1 MESQKF
7 QRLEDWRSCA
17 HVLQHHGRPSY
28 LETICLGANMLQRSC
43 FLRSKI
49 RCSLSAMVLSRS
61 LISFSLES
69 LSWSSQ
75 EKNSMKP
82 VSSVLPK
89 NQKKNYLHK
98 STAHLGKIQN
108 NEWFQ
113 KEARLHQAQN
123 AFFCFSAIVG
133 FLLDFFFPLRHVC
146 LPQTKIRTNH
156 PAKKF
161 PMGAWTIRVSFHG
174 PRGMRPIRIT
184 GIQHQL
190 NRKSQL
196 L

>member
-89 NQKKNYLHK
+89 NQKKTICTNLLHIWAK
-98 STAHLGKIQN
+98 FKIMN
-108 NEWFQ
+108 GF
-113 KEARLHQAQN
+113 KKKLAFIKPRMRSSAFRLSL
-123 AFFCFSAIVG
+123 AFCLTSSS
-133 FLLDFFFPLRHVC
+133 LSDMSVC
-146 LPQTKIRTNH
+146 LRPRSGQIIRRKNS
-156 PAKKF
+156 P
-161 PMGAWTIRVSFHG
+161 WVHG
-174 PRGMRPIRIT
+174 P
-184 GIQHQL
+184 
-190 NRKSQL
+190 
-196 L
+196 